1 MESER
6 KTIADWRLPR
16 WLNLDSIGLVSLAL
30 FAYAGQIKMSPLLS
44 WVPVDLT
51 LLMGLVVAI
60 AVIISRIQVGPTKG
74 VLAVPLTLLAVLQLG
89 VVLSPLVGYSL
100 TKVTTLW
107 TFTTLAILA
116 PFYLIRTEFH
126 RQLFLRTLVVIG
138 VAVAIVTFLRPASD
152 STFSN
157 VEVFEGSNTIGTAR
171 MTATGVVICLIFLL
185 GPRLSPWRRLTLAL
199 ISVVLVTTALGA
211 GSRGPFI
218 ALALGVF
225 AALVTAPAFKRI
237 RGRALVAAVI
247 LGSAAIT
254 FESNS
259 GSDGVRRVMDFIGG
273 EQNGSSMTRE
283 FFWTKSINYI
293 SASPGG
299 IGWGDFANLR
309 GIAIYAGADGVQ
321 YAHNLILESF
331 VEGGWVVGIAVLC
344 YLTVSMVRARRLA
357 VTPTA
362 AAMYAL
368 LVFALFNAM
377 VSGDINDSRLLW
389 MLLSCTW
396 LLNSPP
402 VPGPEPAPLDG
413 SLDGS
418 LEDLA
423 TVGSASSE
431 QEAPDESPV
440 SLR

>member
-1 MESER
+1 MTSKR
-6 KTIADWRLPR
+6 TTLADVRLPR
-16 WLNLDSIGLVSLAL
+16 WLNMDSVGLVSLAL
-30 FAYAGQIKMSPLLS
+30 FAYAGQVKMNPLLS

-51 LLMGLVVAI
+51 LLLGLVVAV
-60 AVIISRIQVGPTKG
+60 AVIVSRIRVGPTRG
-74 VLAVPLTLLAVLQLG
+74 VLAVPLTLLAILQLG

-107 TFTTLAILA
+107 TFTTLAIVA
-116 PFYLIRTEFH
+116 PFYLIRTEAH
-126 RQLFLRTLVVIG
+126 RQLFLRTLVVLA
-138 VAVAIVTFLRPASD
+138 VAVAVVTLIRPASD
-152 STFSN
+152 SSFTN

-185 GPRLSPWRRLTLAL
+185 GPRLSAWKRLALAL

-211 GSRGPFI
+211 GSRGPF
-218 ALALGVF
+218 LALGFGLF
-225 AALVTAPAFKRI
+225 AALITAPAFKKI

-254 FESNS
+254 WESRS

-283 FFWTKSINYI
+283 FFWSKSISYI
-293 SASPGG
+293 WASPGG

-309 GIAIYAGADGVQ
+309 GIAIYAGADGAQ

-344 YLTVSMVRARRLA
+344 YLIVSTVRASRFA

-362 AAMYAL
+362 TAMYAL

-396 LLNSPP
+396 LLHSPP
-402 VPGPEPAPLDG
+402 APPPEPAPVEG
-413 SLDGS
+413 
-418 LEDLA
+418 LA
-423 TVGSASSE
+423 TVGNASS
-431 QEAPDESPV
+431 D
-440 SLR
+440 